1 MALPPVLNDIIKW
14 LRAGYPEGVP
24 DVDYI
29 PLFALLGSQL
39 TNSDVNAIADQLASE
54 SNPGSAESIRQ
65 AIKAVTT
72 QQKPNDADVA
82 RVRARLAA
90 GGWPLAKPGLASW
103 PDAPR
108 PPAASD

>member
-1 MALPPVLNDIIKW
+1 MPLPPVLNKVVEW

-39 TNSDVNAIADQLASE
+39 TNNEVNLIANELE
-54 SNPGSAESIRQ
+54 SAVDPESAESIKK
-65 AIKAVTT
+65 AIVEVMHTT
-72 QQKPNDADVA
+72 PNDADIN

-90 GGWPLAKPGLASW
+90 GGWPLAKPEHA
-103 PDAPR
+103 D
-108 PPAASD
+108 

>member
-1 MALPPVLNDIIKW
+1 MALPPLLRAVVGW

-39 TNSDVNAIADQLASE
+39 TNSEVAEIADELANESDPASAEAIKHAIA
-54 SNPGSAESIRQ
+54 
-65 AIKAVTT
+65 AVTSHH
-72 QQKPNDADVA
+72 QPNDADVA

-90 GGWPLAKPGLASW
+90 GGWPLAKLESAG
-103 PDAPR
+103 
-108 PPAASD
+108 